1 MIIYFKVKNYSSINK
16 PVIINFEASGISE
29 HQESNVITTPEAS
42 LLKSILFYGHNASG
56 KSNLLAAIVHFRWL
70 IVNSATE
77 LNANDDLDIEP
88 FLLDKES
95 EKAPSFFEMGFLIK
109 NTRYRYGFE
118 ATNKTIVKEWLLE
131 SPRKKEYPVFL
142 RIGQEFQIDNKRF
155 KNSSGLAERTR
166 KNALFLSVCS
176 QWNVVKAEKILN
188 WFSKITTVHGLR
200 DELYRKSTLK
210 CLDDEKDFNNV
221 VELLKRADLGIN
233 NIETV
238 DVNFNDILESTP
250 EEFKERV
257 QKSLENRSS
266 TAVMFIR
273 DVFSEGVKVGTRPFF
288 LDKYESEGTKKF
300 FNLLGV
306 FIQAIR
312 EGRIIIID
320 EFDARLHTLLTKAII
335 QMFNSGNIE
344 TSAQLILACHDTS
357 LIDRRILRRDQIY
370 FVEKNRFGET
380 VVASLVEYKPRK
392 EEAFEKNYLE
402 GKYGAIPFINGF
414 ESIYN

>member
-1 MIIYFKVKNYSSINK
+1 MILYFKVKNYSSINK
-16 PVIINFEASGISE
+16 PVTINFEASGISE
-29 HQESNVITTPEAS
+29 HQDSNVITTPKVS

-56 KSNLLAAIVHFRWL
+56 KSNLLSAIVNFRWL

-118 ATNKTIVKEWLLE
+118 ATKNTIVKEWLLE
-131 SPRKKEYPVFL
+131 STRKKEYPVFL
-142 RIGQEFQIDNKRF
+142 RIGQDFQIDNNRF

-176 QWNVVKAEKILN
+176 QWNVVKAENILN
-188 WFSKITTVHGLR
+188 WFSGMITVHGLR
-200 DELYRKSTLK
+200 DELYRQSTLK
-210 CLDDEKDFNNV
+210 CLDDEKEFDSV

-233 NIETV
+233 NVETV
-238 DVNFNDILESTP
+238 DINFDDLLGSAP
-250 EEFKERV
+250 EELRERV

-273 DVFSEGVKVGTRPFF
+273 DVFSKGVKVGTRPFF
-288 LDKYESEGTKKF
+288 LDKHESEGTKKF

-306 FIQAIR
+306 FIDAIKK
-312 EGRIIIID
+312 GRVIIID

-335 QMFNSGNIE
+335 QLFNSSKIE
-344 TSAQLILACHDTS
+344 SSAQLILACHDTS
-357 LIDRRILRRDQIY
+357 LIDRRILRRDQVY

-380 VVASLVEYKPRK
+380 TVASLVEYKPRK

-402 GKYGAIPFINGF
+402 GKYGAIPFITDF